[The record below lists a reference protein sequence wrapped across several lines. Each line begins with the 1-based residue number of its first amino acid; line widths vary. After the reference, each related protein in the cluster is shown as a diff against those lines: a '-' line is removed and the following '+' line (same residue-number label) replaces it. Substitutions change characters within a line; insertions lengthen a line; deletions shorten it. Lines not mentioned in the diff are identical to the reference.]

1 MCILLNYKTAKKL
14 KMSNYNYNKLNKIRY
29 CMQLDKEL
37 VHTTLKTCYELTVT
51 VLKEQT

>member
-1 MCILLNYKTAKKL
+1 MNVLLNYKTAKKW
-14 KMSNYNYNKLNKIRY
+14 KMPNYEHNKFNKIRY

-37 VHTTLKTCYELTVT
+37 VHTILSHEMAVT